1 MENTEMENNV
11 VGATTGN
18 ERLSDQTN
26 PKHYK
31 NVHTIIGDCGHG
43 DTNSSYPQFSK
54 GISVCNPNMRNPN
67 NGPDDQLVQFAELI
81 LGPNKFDPNMD
92 PKKIN
97 KMISNRLS
105 AQRSRQRKVRYLLN
119 LEEQMKIFQEKVTI
133 LRTQIT
139 SYTNQ
144 KQLLMSEQTMLRQKL
159 EAIEKE
165 KSLRNA
171 ETEKKNAELKILK
184 ELRMKNELEE
194 LFGVPIFNWDAIRH
208 PISSRPNLGQEK
220 YNVDET
226 SPEIMKV
233 EMPPIN
239 EVVVLHANN
248 MDFLAP
254 SDGPAQPFGRE

>member
-54 GISVCNPNMRNPN
+54 GISVCNPN

-97 KMISNRLS
+97 K
-105 AQRSRQRKVRYLLN
+105 
-119 LEEQMKIFQEKVTI
+119 
-133 LRTQIT
+133 
-139 SYTNQ
+139 
-144 KQLLMSEQTMLRQKL
+144 
-159 EAIEKE
+159 
-165 KSLRNA
+165 
-171 ETEKKNAELKILK
+171 
-184 ELRMKNELEE
+184 
-194 LFGVPIFNWDAIRH
+194 
-208 PISSRPNLGQEK
+208 
-220 YNVDET
+220 
-226 SPEIMKV
+226 
-233 EMPPIN
+233 
-239 EVVVLHANN
+239 
-248 MDFLAP
+248 
-254 SDGPAQPFGRE
+254 